1 MCQPRSAL
9 CAHTGLTG
17 HPGPPVVLLPGPNA
31 STPMWRVN
39 IPVLALIAGQSVMLD
54 AALATSRARCLLPR
68 GQIELWA
75 DASHAINGEYPFE
88 IAERAAAFWAD
99 VDAAGNGVSSQ

>member
-1 MCQPRSAL
+1 VSESINVPTSFRLTDDELRSL
-9 CAHTGLTG
+9 
-17 HPGPPVVLLPGPNA
+17 
-31 STPMWRVN
+31 N

-54 AALATSRARCLLPR
+54 AALVTSRARCLLPR

-75 DASHAINGEYPFE
+75 DASHAISGEYSFE
-88 IAERAAAFWAD
+88 IAERGAFWAD